1 VARHLPKSKMLL
13 NGVDVSEGPIFTVS
27 EVAKIFFARTSH
39 WVRWK
44 DKEGAF
50 VFEGEYVGGFR
61 TTVKKGK
68 EGARRYT
75 LADVE
80 NMTHALAANDGING
94 HQMMHSLV
102 VVKAIAEVWGFLEP
116 EEFFS

>member
-1 VARHLPKSKMLL
+1 MLL
-13 NGVDVSEGPIFTVS
+13 DGVDVDDGPIFTVS

-44 DKEGAF
+44 DKDGAF
-50 VFEGEYVGGFR
+50 VLDGEYVGGFR
-61 TTVKKGK
+61 TEVKKGK

-75 LADVE
+75 LAHVE
-80 NMTHALAANDGING
+80 KMTHALAASDGING

-102 VVKAIAEVWGFLEP
+102 AVKAIAEVYGFLEP
-116 EEFFS
+116 EDFFS

>member
-1 VARHLPKSKMLL
+1 MPKLPKGRLL
-13 NGVDVSEGPIFTVS
+13 LDGVDVSNGPIFTVS

-44 DKEGAF
+44 DNTGAF
-50 VFEGEYVGGFR
+50 VLQGEYVGGFR
-61 TTVKKGK
+61 TKALKGK

-80 NMTHALAANDGING
+80 KMTHALAANDGING

-102 VVKAIAEVWGFLEP
+102 AVKAIAEVHGFLEP
-116 EEFFS
+116 EDFFS

>member
-1 VARHLPKSKMLL
+1 MPRLPKGQFLL
-13 NGVDVSEGPIFTVS
+13 DGVDASNGPIFTVS

-44 DKEGAF
+44 DNEGAF

-61 TTVKKGK
+61 TKALKGK

-80 NMTHALAANDGING
+80 KMTHSLAAKDGING
-94 HQMMHSLV
+94 HQMMHALV
-102 VVKAIAEVWGFLEP
+102 AVKAIAEVYGLLEP